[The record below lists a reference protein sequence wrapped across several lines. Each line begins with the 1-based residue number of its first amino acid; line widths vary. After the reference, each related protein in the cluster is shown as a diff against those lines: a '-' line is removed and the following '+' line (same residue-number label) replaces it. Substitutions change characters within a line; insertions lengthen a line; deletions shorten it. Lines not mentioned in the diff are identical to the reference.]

1 MRLMSVRPIVQ
12 GDVPVLREIC
22 ESVREFGTDVN
33 LLLTDLLDT
42 LEAHRGLGL
51 AAPQIGVPVRAIV
64 MNTSSGPL
72 AFVNPEVVERTGEV
86 SGYESC
92 LSFPDMVL
100 EVKRPERIRLI
111 AQDAAGA
118 PVDVMMNGLEARIL
132 CHEVDHLNGVLF
144 MDHLPD
150 EVLFEQLMTLNL
162 AHVSESDD
170 SHTAPETLKGD
181 SGESDLRLAA
191 DLFADAAWKAVLAQQ
206 ILDETGRDFEHS
218 QALNQAIQAL
228 ERAGS
233 SLEGTFEPSE

>member
-1 MRLMSVRPIVQ
+1 MRLMSVRPIVH

-22 ESVREFGTDVN
+22 ESVREFGMDLN

-51 AAPQIGVPVRAIV
+51 AAPQIGVPVRAVV
-64 MNTSSGPL
+64 MNTSSGPV
-72 AFVNPEVVERTGEV
+72 AFVNPEIVERTGDV

-92 LSFPDMVL
+92 LSFPDIVL
-100 EVKRPERIRLI
+100 EVRRPERIRLV
-111 AQDAAGA
+111 AQDVVGTPIEVIA
-118 PVDVMMNGLEARIL
+118 NGLDARIL

-150 EVLFEQLMTLNL
+150 EDLFEQLMTLNL
-162 AHVSESDD
+162 VHVSESDD
-170 SHTAPETLKGD
+170 SNTAPETLKGG

-206 ILDETGRDFEHS
+206 ILDETGMASGHAEVLH
-218 QALNQAIQAL
+218 QAIQAL
-228 ERAGS
+228 ERVGS
-233 SLEGTFEPSE
+233 SLEETFESSE